1 MDFNDLLILMAKEKA
16 SDLFITAERPY
27 AIKVNGLV
35 RTVGSEPLNPQQ
47 TRSLIYSV
55 MNDKQQREFDKTR
68 ECQFAIDAKGIGR
81 FRASAYV
88 QRNATALVVRRIET
102 HIPNFEELGLPPV
115 MRELAMTQRGM
126 VILAGA
132 TGTGK
137 STSLAAMIGYR
148 NQHSSGHI
156 ITLEDPIEFV
166 HRHAGCIISQREI
179 GIDTESLEVALKNTL
194 RQAPDVILIGEIRT
208 RQAME
213 YALIYAETGHLVLA
227 TLHANNANQ
236 ALDRIINFFPEEYH
250 NQLFM
255 ELSLNLKGIV
265 AQQLVPRKDGKGR
278 RAAAEVLINSPLAS
292 DLIRKGEI
300 HKLKDLMKRSRELG
314 MVSFDQALYSLY
326 ARGEIGYEDALRFA
340 DSANEVRLMIKL
352 RGVGGTR
359 RKDDEDM
366 DRVGLVAREE
376 DTWEAEPQA

>member
-35 RTVGSEPLNPQQ
+35 RTVGTEPLSAPQ

-88 QRNATALVVRRIET
+88 QRTAAALVVRRIET

-213 YALIYAETGHLVLA
+213 YAIVYAETGHLVLA

-278 RAAAEVLINSPLAS
+278 RAAAEVLLNSPLAS

-300 HKLKDLMKRSRELG
+300 HRLKDLMKRSREQG
-314 MVSFDQALYSLY
+314 MVSFDQALYGLY
-326 ARGEIGYEDALRFA
+326 AKGEIGYEDALRFA

-352 RGVGGTR
+352 GNVGGSR
-359 RKDDEDM
+359 LKDDDDM

-376 DTWEAEPQA
+376 DAWEPES